1 MTPTW
6 LSVMLAAYNCCVFAV
21 IITTDV
27 FIICESNIDTYLLSQ
42 GASTSASTQNPPSL
56 NFPLPGET
64 GPVALVKVYDDLGE
78 TLKLNDMIEVYGVIS
93 TDPALSQIG
102 HDE

>member
-42 GASTSASTQNPPSL
+42 GVSTSASTQNPPSL

-93 TDPALSQIG
+93 TDPALSQLG

>member
-1 MTPTW
+1 MTPTQ
-6 LSVMLAAYNCCVFAV
+6 LSVILAAYICCIFARITPISTY
-21 IITTDV
+21 IIY
-27 FIICESNIDTYLLSQ
+27 ESNINTYLFPQ
-42 GASTSASTQNPPSL
+42 GVSTSASTQNPPSL

-64 GPVALVKVYDDLGE
+64 GPAALIKVYDDLGE

>member
-27 FIICESNIDTYLLSQ
+27 FIICESNIDTYLFPP
-42 GASTSASTQNPPSL
+42 GASTSASTHNPLSL

-64 GPVALVKVYDDLGE
+64 GPAAIIKIYDDLGE